1 MSKQMENRTDRQD
14 FRRGVVFLD
23 CDDETGDTNA
33 WIVFEEQQS
42 TDRMHVGLICLER
55 WGKLQRRFY
64 PCIVALDEFAQ
75 EATRATLETPNP
87 FLLTRYHNGLMM
99 WVPDDI
105 DAALNSDGAV
115 MWLPFSHFSFGRPAE
130 GRLSPIRWIRLSA
143 PSPMP
148 SPLTD
153 AGVDTFSAD
162 FIDQCIAAVH
172 AQEALSR
179 DVTRVRPYLSGEDD
193 EFVIA
198 FVCVDT
204 GSVVGEYRTK
214 DTQDAVAVLRDPI
227 QRGVPYP
234 LGGAAATW
242 DPLTDVNYGEII
254 TVHGSVPL
262 DFLRPLVKRST
273 SPVSYAIPSTA
284 GEIALWRTDLPAT
297 VTVICEEIVSP
308 VSRARIHSWRVRV
321 EGPVGVR
328 LRSLEKKTLTV
339 SEILGLIE
347 QSVLPDEELHAL
359 HPLRVRFEIPPG
371 TPIPRAFIES
381 EHVRRLLQDADVP
394 LPDEWDEWWDETRE
408 GEQPDEEPDWEEPD
422 DWDEG
427 EFEEP
432 DWDAADEDY

>member
-1 MSKQMENRTDRQD
+1 MTKRMEDSTDRQD
-14 FRRGVVFLD
+14 LRRGVLFLD
-23 CDDETGDTNA
+23 RDDETGDTNA
-33 WIVFEEQQS
+33 WVVFEEQPN
-42 TDRMHVGLICLER
+42 TDRMHVGLIRLER
-55 WGKLQRRFY
+55 WGDLRRRFY
-64 PCIVALDEFAQ
+64 PCVVALDEFAQ
-75 EATRATLETPNP
+75 EAKRATLEAPSP
-87 FLLTRYHNGLMM
+87 FLLTLSDNGHVM
-99 WVPDDI
+99 WVPDDV
-105 DAALNSDGAV
+105 DAALGPDGAS
-115 MWLPFSHFSFGRPAE
+115 MWLPFAHFSFGRPAE
-130 GRLSPIRWIRLSA
+130 GRLSPLRWVRLSTPNVMA
-143 PSPMP
+143 

-153 AGVDTFSAD
+153 TDRNVFSVN
-162 FIDQCIAAVH
+162 FIDRCVAAVR
-172 AQEALSR
+172 AQETLSR
-179 DVTRVRPYLSGEDD
+179 DVIRVHPCLSGEGD

-198 FVCVDT
+198 FVSTDT
-204 GSVVGEYRTK
+204 GSVVGEYRTR
-214 DTQDAVAVLRDPI
+214 DTQDVVAVLRDPI

-234 LGGAAATW
+234 LRGAAATW
-242 DPLTDVNYGEII
+242 DPITDVRYGEIV
-254 TVHGSVPL
+254 TMHGPVPL
-262 DFLRPLVKRST
+262 DFLRPLVKRSA

-284 GEIALWRTDLPAT
+284 GEVALWRTDLPAT
-297 VTVICEEIVSP
+297 VTVICEEIASP
-308 VSRARIHSWRVRV
+308 VSRVRIHGWRIKV

-328 LRSLEKKTLTV
+328 LRLLEKKTLAV

-408 GEQPDEEPDWEEPD
+408 GEQPEEEPDWEEHD